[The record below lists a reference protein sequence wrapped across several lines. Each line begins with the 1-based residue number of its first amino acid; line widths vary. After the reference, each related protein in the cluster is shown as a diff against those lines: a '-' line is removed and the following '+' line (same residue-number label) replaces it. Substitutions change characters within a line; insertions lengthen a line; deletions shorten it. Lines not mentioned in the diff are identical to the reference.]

1 MSPFFTQGPE
11 FQQRLLDVVVLVL
24 LSAAGPD
31 VADNLASAAKASRTE
46 VTWTILQNKQ
56 CVIQPSLFL
65 FAARFAAAA
74 ACEFM
79 KSVIAAPQ
87 EALDRAATVP
97 IALRALTIGLLPVS
111 ANVHMQQRHWH
122 ILSNN
127 LLLQPRSVVFVDAV
141 FDAIR
146 TIYRMVRSR
155 PAIVSERTLLY
166 ILICKALTC
175 V

>member
-1 MSPFFTQGPE
+1 MSTALVQGPD

-31 VADNLASAAKASRTE
+31 VADNLASSATASRTE
-46 VTWTILQNKQ
+46 VHPCGPAGHHAAEAPFSAASFNAFVCNKNTRA
-56 CVIQPSLFL
+56 L
-65 FAARFAAAA
+65 AAA
-74 ACEFM
+74 
-79 KSVIAAPQ
+79 Q

-97 IALRALTIGLLPVS
+97 TALRALTIGLLPVS

-127 LLLQPRSVVFVDAV
+127 LLLQPRSVNFVDAV

-146 TIYRMVRSR
+146 TIYRMVRSL
-155 PAIVSERTLLY
+155 PTI
-166 ILICKALTC
+166 IF
-175 V
+175 